1 MCIVLS
7 VVVPVYNAE
16 KFLRQCIESILN
28 QSMQDIELILVD
40 DGSSDRSIDICREYQ
55 KKDKRVNIIY
65 ASHKGPYNARRLGV
79 LNAVG
84 EYITFVDSDDFISE
98 QSYNMAV
105 EAMRLSVDIISF
117 DIYRYFDDENIKY
130 DHDEISEKIYDRQEI
145 CEEIFPIMIWNEK
158 SNRYGVDPALWNKIF
173 KSEILKQI
181 YNENHEIDFHYG
193 EDIAVVY
200 PAILKASNYCVHHK
214 AYYYHRQSPRNTV
227 PSYFIDEKYPLKL
240 NKLYCFLSEQMS
252 GNPIFQRQ
260 IDLFYAYSAQ
270 LIKLKYGISISTS
283 DMIFPF
289 DKVNKNDDVVIY
301 GAGNVG
307 KLFIRQTSLLD
318 YCNIILWV
326 DQNYKELSGVNAPE
340 DILKIH
346 YDKIVIAIADENIR
360 NKVKCFLTE
369 LGVNIDAIV

>member
-1 MCIVLS
+1 MLS

-16 KFLRQCIESILN
+16 KYLRQCIESILN

-40 DGSSDRSIDICREYQ
+40 DGSADRSIDICSEYQ
-55 KKDKRVNIIY
+55 KKDKRVKIIN
-65 ASHKGPYNARRLGV
+65 AMHKGAYNARRLGV

-84 EYITFVDSDDFISE
+84 DYITFVDSDDFISE
-98 QSYNMAV
+98 YSYIMATDD
-105 EAMRLSVDIISF
+105 MRSAVDIISF
-117 DIYRYFDDENIKY
+117 DIYRYFDEDNIKY
-130 DHDEISEKIYDRQEI
+130 DCDEIPEKIYNRQEI
-145 CEEIFPIMIWNEK
+145 CEEIFPIMIWDEK
-158 SNRYGVDPALWNKIF
+158 SNRYGIDPALWNKIF

-181 YNENHEIDFHYG
+181 YSKNHEIDFHYG

-200 PAILKASNYCVHHK
+200 PVILKASYYCVHHK
-214 AYYYHRQSPRNTV
+214 AYYYHRQRPGNTV
-227 PSYFIDEKYPLKL
+227 PSYFLDEKYPLKL
-240 NKLYCFLSEQMS
+240 DKLYCFLSEQMS
-252 GNPIFQRQ
+252 NNPIFQRQ

-270 LIKLKYGISISTS
+270 FIKLKYGISITPS

-326 DQNYKELSGVNAPE
+326 DQNYKELSGVSDPE

-346 YDKIVIAIADENIR
+346 YDRIVIAISDENIR
-360 NKVKCFLTE
+360 NKVKEFLIGN
-369 LGVNIDAIV
+369 GVNKDAII